1 MPDKRLTP
9 EWQILLR
16 ETRGKSPDSHL
27 RELVRYLARRA
38 ADEDF
43 EEETLLARQRRKKLI
58 ESRHQPDDQ

>member
-1 MPDKRLTP
+1 MSGKRPTI
-9 EWQILLR
+9 EWQKLLR

-38 ADEDF
+38 AEEDY
-43 EEETLLARQRRKKLI
+43 ESLLTRQRRKKLI